1 MYAICHSVTTYFLT
15 DPAISKWQT
24 TRINGCHDISGALHN
39 VIVYFNCK
47 GNPFSFF
54 FLKHWP
60 SLLYLYAIRIANKNN
75 LLFFCMSQVTFR
87 PSVEEKT
94 WIRIVLS
101 SFIVHCVALWSL
113 AYYKLLSLKWVY
125 QVCKK
130 IREE

>member
-1 MYAICHSVTTYFLT
+1 MYAICHSITTYFLT
-15 DPAISKWQT
+15 DPAILKWQT

-39 VIVYFNCK
+39 VILYFNCK
-47 GNPFSFF
+47 SNPFSFF
-54 FLKHWP
+54 FLNLWP
-60 SLLYLYAIRIANKNN
+60 PLLYLYAVRIASKNN
-75 LLFFCMSQVTFR
+75 TLFFCMSQVTFR

-101 SFIVHCVALWSL
+101 SFIVQYVALWSL